1 MASNAIKRIL
11 KKDIKSIQT
20 QKLNDLGI
28 YVEFNESNMLEAVAM
43 ILGPPDS
50 VYHNGI
56 LFFKIVFPNNYPYAP
71 PKSSLYF
78 KMFPSHP
85 SQSLYGDGPRQ
96 LFRESVFVYF
106 GNMVRSQVVYD
117 YGYQ

>member
-43 ILGPPDS
+43 ILGPPDVS
-50 VYHNGI
+50 I
-56 LFFKIVFPNNYPYAP
+56 TMASCF
-71 PKSSLYF
+71 S
-78 KMFPSHP
+78 
-85 SQSLYGDGPRQ
+85 
-96 LFRESVFVYF
+96 
-106 GNMVRSQVVYD
+106 RSCFLTIIHMLHRKFIIFQEVPFASIPISIR
-117 YGYQ
+117 GRPETII